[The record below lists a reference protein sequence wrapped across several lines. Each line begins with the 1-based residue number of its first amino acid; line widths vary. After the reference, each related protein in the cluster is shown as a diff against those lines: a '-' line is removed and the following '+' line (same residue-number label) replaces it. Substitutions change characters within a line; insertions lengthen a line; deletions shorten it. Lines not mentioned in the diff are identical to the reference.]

1 MEPIHILAA
10 AADITIG
17 SLVGPFDVEKCESPG
32 VQEDFPV
39 PELIIPTHR
48 AYQRFA
54 FNDNIFRILRFFTHF

>member
-32 VQEDFPV
+32 VQENFPV
-39 PELIIPTHR
+39 PELIIPTNR
-48 AYQRFA
+48 A
-54 FNDNIFRILRFFTHF
+54 